1 MSARA
6 NVSRWLERLSELS
19 NVVASP
25 GMYRLLL
32 SAALL
37 VVTLLLR
44 RFVTAIIN
52 RRIEDANRRHVF
64 RKIANYCAWTLLVLA
79 LVVLWIQNLTFITA
93 VAGFL
98 AAGLAIALRDVLM
111 SFFGWFKILL
121 SRPFR
126 VGDRIEVQQ
135 LQGDVIDI
143 TPLHTVVLEL
153 GNWIGASQSTGRIVY
168 IPNNIIFL
176 ESVYNASLGF
186 PYLWDE
192 FAITVTFES
201 DLDVAES
208 LLKEPME
215 EQVGINYRR
224 ARREIQRLG
233 DQFAIQFDNLTPRV
247 YTSVSEHGVT
257 VTLRYMTRVRR
268 RREIKSR
275 LSRRI
280 MELLNEHPDVELA
293 YPTYRVFRRGEGEKD
308 ADAGEGEPGPPTPP

>member
-1 MSARA
+1 MSS
-6 NVSRWLERLSELS
+6 NLDVSRWLERLGDLS

-25 GMYRLLL
+25 GMNRILISTALVV
-32 SAALL
+32 AALL
-37 VVTLLLR
+37 AR
-44 RFVTAIIN
+44 RLATGIIN
-52 RRIEDANRRHVF
+52 RRIDDANRRHVF
-64 RKIANYCAWTLLVLA
+64 RKIATYTAWTVLVVA

-93 VAGFL
+93 LAGFL
-98 AAGLAIALRDVLM
+98 AAGLAIAMRDVLM

-126 VGDRIEVQQ
+126 VGDRIEVKG
-135 LQGDVIDI
+135 LMGDVIDI

-153 GNWIGASQSTGRIVY
+153 GNWIPANQSTGRIVY
-168 IPNNIIFL
+168 IPNNIVFL
-176 ESVYNASLGF
+176 ESLYNASLGF

-192 FAITVTFES
+192 FSITVTFES

-208 LLKEPME
+208 LLKKPVED
-215 EQVGINYRR
+215 QVGINYRR

-233 DQFAIQFDNLTPRV
+233 DQFAIQFENLTPRV
-247 YTSVSEHGVT
+247 YTSIAEHGVT

-280 MELLNEHPDVELA
+280 MALLGEHPDVELA
-293 YPTYRVFRRGEGEKD
+293 YPTYRLFRRGEDRTDPDE
-308 ADAGEGEPGPPTPP
+308 EPPGPPTPR